1 MKRKWEIVVRPE
13 RSQPRKTRGKQARV
27 PNNVLK
33 MVTAACSIK
42 QTGERSQ
49 KTRKEPKCK
58 RKLMTSHNWV
68 WAFSS
73 LCHNLP
79 HLFATS
85 PRRWTQLQGLK
96 TETELETAADRIAD
110 PEPPNALG
118 R

>member
-1 MKRKWEIVVRPE
+1 MKWEIVVRPE
-13 RSQPRKTRGKQARV
+13 RSQPRATRGKQARV

-33 MVTAACSIK
+33 MVTAAYSIK

-73 LCHNLP
+73 LCHINKER
-79 HLFATS
+79 HLKYAE
-85 PRRWTQLQGLK
+85 RLVLGL
-96 TETELETAADRIAD
+96 ELRTTALTV
-110 PEPPNALG
+110 PL
-118 R
+118 